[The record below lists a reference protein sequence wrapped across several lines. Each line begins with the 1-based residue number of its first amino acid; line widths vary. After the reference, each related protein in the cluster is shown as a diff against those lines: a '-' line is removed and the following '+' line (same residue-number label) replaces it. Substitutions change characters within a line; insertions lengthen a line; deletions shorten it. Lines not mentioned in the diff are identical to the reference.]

1 MKITWPDGLEA
12 IPSYIGIGLAR
23 QVPTDLPHFATTTW
37 VTEDGLPFKRH
48 RNPVTGE
55 VTWKH
60 MRLTMHEDTG
70 QFGITT
76 PGFHSEV
83 NLLAIAWRHRA
94 PNGRGRAFLVDPSGG
109 LDADNVRWK
118 EEEDPEVEES
128 ADETWSD
135 LEWEHGVQPGYK
147 ISNRGRLYST
157 YSHLTTR
164 GFFYKG
170 HRYAGIM
177 GGMLVNLT
185 VASGNAPDLPSLPD
199 HLIYALNA
207 FAQGISPAV
216 HARTRGIREATA
228 WGYYHKVASY
238 VDGDAARA
246 FVDANVWEAVARL
259 PPAVLFGPLSE
270 VRVAVEA
277 ALGRQVDTNELVLT
291 RLVFA
296 NTPR

>member
-1 MKITWPDGLEA
+1 MENGTCRLNMKITWPDGLEA

-48 RNPVTGE
+48 GNPVTGE

-135 LEWEHGVQPGYK
+135 LEWETGVQPGYR
-147 ISNRGRLYST
+147 INNRGRLYSNF
-157 YSHLTTR
+157 SHQTTR

-170 HRYAGIM
+170 HRYAGIQ
-177 GGMLVNLT
+177 GGILVNLT
-185 VASGNAPDLPSLPD
+185 VASGNAPDIPQLPNY
-199 HLIYALNA
+199 LIHALNA
-207 FAQGISPAV
+207 FAQGVSPAV
-216 HARTRGIREATA
+216 HARSRGILEATA
-228 WGYYHKVASY
+228 WGYYQKWLHMSTVMLL
-238 VDGDAARA
+238 V
-246 FVDANVWEAVARL
+246 
-259 PPAVLFGPLSE
+259 PLWTRSC
-270 VRVAVEA
+270 
-277 ALGRQVDTNELVLT
+277 GR
-291 RLVFA
+291 R
-296 NTPR
+296 